1 MTTPRRPAAWVAG
14 CLTVGALLVAAGQTP
29 TQAGARD
36 DRCADRAPIRASAL
50 GRGAVRVGCSLVG
63 RVVYAGRVSVVVP
76 PPGMTVSGEG
86 VGRHGAVPGLRVTN
100 TGLGVRAEVGT
111 AAGGVRDEAKQGTSP
126 PACKDRTFHL
136 EPGAAP
142 WVTRLRYSVNLSK
155 APANAR
161 KRTLVDQIK
170 AANANVRKGRNT
182 CGKPNLATPAA
193 YYLGRSSVRPHI
205 RSSSSFVS
213 CGTYDTRNVVAFG
226 DLPAGLLGWTCNWS
240 SGTTHLSAA
249 DIMMD
254 NGASMATKLPVSC
267 LDIWDF
273 EGVVTH
279 EMGHVYGMAHTGSG
293 SGHDNLTMQHE
304 LTPCST
310 YARTLGLG
318 DWLGMK
324 KMYGVR

>member
-1 MTTPRRPAAWVAG
+1 MTTPRRPATWVAG
-14 CLTVGALLVAAGQTP
+14 CLTAGALLVASGQTP
-29 TQAGARD
+29 TQAGTAD
-36 DRCADRAPIRASAL
+36 DRCSDRGPIPASAL
-50 GRGAVRVGCSLVG
+50 ARSAVEAGCSLVG

-86 VGRHGAVPGLRVTN
+86 VGRHVDVPGLRVTN
-100 TGLGVRAEVGT
+100 TGAGVRAVVGT
-111 AAGGVRDEAKQGTSP
+111 ARGRGRVEAKRGTSA

-142 WVTRLRYSVNLSK
+142 WVTSLRYSVNLSK
-155 APANAR
+155 APADAH
-161 KRTLVDQIK
+161 KVTLVDQIK
-170 AANANVRKGRNT
+170 AADANVRKGRNT
-182 CGKPNLATPAA
+182 CGKPHLATPAA
-193 YYLGRSSVRPHI
+193 HYLGRSSVRPHI
-205 RSSSSFVS
+205 TASSSFVS
-213 CGTYDTRNVVAFG
+213 CGTYDTKNVVAFG
-226 DLPAGLLGWTCNWS
+226 DLPSGLLGWTCNWW

-249 DIMMD
+249 DILMD
-254 NGASMATKLPVSC
+254 NGASMATELPTDC

>member
-1 MTTPRRPAAWVAG
+1 MTTPRRPATWVAG
-14 CLTVGALLVAAGQTP
+14 CLTAGALLIASGQTP
-29 TQAGARD
+29 TQAGTAD
-36 DRCADRAPIRASAL
+36 DRCSDRGPIPASAL
-50 GRGAVRVGCSLVG
+50 ARSAVEAGCSLVG

-86 VGRHGAVPGLRVTN
+86 VGRHAAVPGLRVTN
-100 TGLGVRAEVGT
+100 TGAGVRAVVGT
-111 AAGGVRDEAKQGTSP
+111 ARGRGRVEAKRGTSA

-142 WVTRLRYSVNLSK
+142 WVTSLRYSVNLSK
-155 APANAR
+155 APADAH
-161 KRTLVDQIK
+161 KVTLVDQIK
-170 AANANVRKGRNT
+170 AADANVRKGRNT
-182 CGKPNLATPAA
+182 CGKPHLATPAA
-193 YYLGRSSVRPHI
+193 HYLGRSSVRPHI
-205 RSSSSFVS
+205 TASSSFVS
-213 CGTYDTRNVVAFG
+213 CGTYDTKNVVAFG
-226 DLPAGLLGWTCNWS
+226 DLPSGLLGWTCNWW

-249 DIMMD
+249 DILMD
-254 NGASMATKLPVSC
+254 NGASMATELPTDC
-267 LDIWDF
+267 FDIWDF

>member
-1 MTTPRRPAAWVAG
+1 MTTPRRPTTWVAG
-14 CLTVGALLVAAGQTP
+14 CLTAAALLVTSGQTP
-29 TQAGARD
+29 TQAGVD
-36 DRCADRAPIRASAL
+36 EGRCADRAPIRASAL
-50 GRGAVRVGCSLVG
+50 NRDGSMAGCSLVG

-100 TGLGVRAEVGT
+100 TGTGVRAVVGR
-111 AAGGVRDEAKQGTSP
+111 AASGERVAHRGASA
-126 PACKDRTFHL
+126 PACQDRTFHL
-136 EPGAAP
+136 EPGADP
-142 WVTRLRYSVNLSK
+142 WVTSLRYSINLSK
-155 APANAR
+155 APADAHR
-161 KRTLVDQIK
+161 KTLVDQIK

-182 CGKPNLATPAA
+182 CGKPHLATPGAH
-193 YYLGRSSVRPHI
+193 YLGRSGVRPHI
-205 RSSSSFVS
+205 TSSSSFVS
-213 CGTYDTRNVVAFG
+213 CGTYDKKNVVAFG
-226 DLPAGLLGWTCNWS
+226 NLPAGLLGWTCNWS
-240 SGTTHLSAA
+240 SGSTHLSAA
-249 DIMMD
+249 DILMD
-254 NGASMATKLPVSC
+254 NGASMATRLPTNC